1 MDMVTPQTGWA
12 AAPWFPEVAGDE
24 VHVWRFSIEPPP
36 GRLLELERSLSADE
50 LERAARY
57 HFEQGR
63 AHFVAARGSLRAI
76 LARYLQ
82 VDADCLGFRYSA
94 YGKPELSGAY
104 AGSEIR
110 FSLSHSGQMGLLAV
124 GRGRS
129 LGVDIERIRMEVDDA
144 GIARRFFSPAEVA
157 GLSAL
162 PDSMRKQAFFN
173 CWTRKEAC
181 IKAWGEGLSRPL
193 DQFDVSVAPNEPA
206 RLTGTRPDPGE
217 AAHWSLRHLDPGP
230 GYAAALAVR
239 GVLGKLICW
248 SI

>member
-1 MDMVTPQTGWA
+1 MPSTDWA
-12 AAPWFPEVAGDE
+12 AAPRFPEVAGDE

-50 LERAARY
+50 LERAGRY
-57 HFEQGR
+57 QFEPGR
-63 AHFVAARGSLRAI
+63 AHFVAARGSLREI

-82 VDADCLGFRYSA
+82 VSAGCLGFRYSS
-94 YGKPELSGAY
+94 YGKPELSAEH
-104 AGSEIR
+104 AASEIR

-129 LGVDIERIRMEVDDA
+129 LGVDIERIRTVVDDDR
-144 GIARRFFSPAEVA
+144 IARRFFSPAEVE
-157 GLSAL
+157 GLSSV

-193 DQFDVSVAPNEPA
+193 DQFDVSVIPGEPA
-206 RLTGTRPDPGE
+206 RLTGTRPDPNE
-217 AAHWSLRHLDPGP
+217 AARWSLRHLDPAP

-239 GVLGKLICW
+239 GMIGKLCCW
-248 SI
+248 EVS